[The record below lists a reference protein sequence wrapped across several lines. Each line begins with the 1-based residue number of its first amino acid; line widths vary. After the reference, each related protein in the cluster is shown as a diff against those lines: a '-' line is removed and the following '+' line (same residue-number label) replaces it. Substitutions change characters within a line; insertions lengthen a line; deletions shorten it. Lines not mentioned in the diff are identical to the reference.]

1 MPIWTR
7 SDSPIPRLSN
17 RITRANDADRVHPAS
32 ISRLLPHDPQMGEIA
47 LDEDQVQ
54 WSVADDGVG
63 DVNVPA
69 ARVTD
74 LRFAVAHEGQAWQGP
89 GLAPSVA
96 RRPTLGEVRGPFP
109 KVNSF
114 SAVIGPAEALVDR
127 NELDA
132 AVD

>member
-1 MPIWTR
+1 MDI
-7 SDSPIPRLSN
+7 
-17 RITRANDADRVHPAS
+17 
-32 ISRLLPHDPQMGEIA
+32 
-47 LDEDQVQ
+47 
-54 WSVADDGVG
+54 
-63 DVNVPA
+63 PA
-69 ARVTD
+69 ARVPD
-74 LRFAVAHEGQAWQGP
+74 LRCDIAHEGQAWQGP

-132 AVD
+132 ALD